1 MGKKGK
7 KISCPPD
14 CQKKILDDQK
24 SPPTPPP
31 RVKWSAPK
39 GLYFSDGCL
48 INFLEFTAHLYK
60 FQATILARLLII
72 GKFNFHRKISKA
84 AVILEMEVVIIRN
97 YEENLVKPKKLS
109 KVKMMNRRYVY
120 RQQNHM
126 LSTESGQFSRC
137 SSRTR
142 LSTLD

>member
-1 MGKKGK
+1 MTRNH
-7 KISCPPD
+7 
-14 CQKKILDDQK
+14 Q
-24 SPPTPPP
+24 SPPTPPPPPP

-120 RQQNHM
+120 R
-126 LSTESGQFSRC
+126 
-137 SSRTR
+137 
-142 LSTLD
+142 

>member
-1 MGKKGK
+1 MGGGEGGILKKK
-7 KISCPPD
+7 KFLIT
-14 CQKKILDDQK
+14 KN
-24 SPPTPPP
+24 PPP
-31 RVKWSAPK
+31 PPPPPPLQWSAPK

-60 FQATILARLLII
+60 FQATILARLLIF

-120 RQQNHM
+120 R
-126 LSTESGQFSRC
+126 
-137 SSRTR
+137 
-142 LSTLD
+142 

>member
-1 MGKKGK
+1 MQAFVGRKKIACSTNVIYKKSLSEKKGK
-7 KISCPPD
+7 KYPAHQIAR
-14 CQKKILDDQK
+14 KKFLMTRNHPQ
-24 SPPTPPP
+24 PPPP

-60 FQATILARLLII
+60 FQATILARLLIF
-72 GKFNFHRKISKA
+72 GKFNFHRKTSKA

-109 KVKMMNRRYVY
+109 TVKMMNRRYVY
-120 RQQNHM
+120 R
-126 LSTESGQFSRC
+126 
-137 SSRTR
+137 
-142 LSTLD
+142 